1 MAGAVSDPVS
11 GPAGDPGAAIAARL
25 AQLWRTSR
33 PTIFERLAVLK
44 TAHAALVAN
53 AGDAAQRGE
62 AREAAHKLSGVLGI
76 FGLPQGSE
84 LAHHLEERLKSAD
97 ALTASDLIAMA
108 GEIESLEA
116 LIAAKGEG

>member
-1 MAGAVSDPVS
+1 VS
-11 GPAGDPGAAIAARL
+11 GPVNDPQAAITARL

-33 PTIFERLAVLK
+33 PTILERVAVLK
-44 TAHAALVAN
+44 STHAALVAN
-53 AGDAAQRGE
+53 AGDVAARSE

-84 LAHHLEERLKSAD
+84 LAHNLEVRLKSAD
-97 ALTASDLIAMA
+97 PLSAADLIANA
-108 GEIESLEA
+108 GEIEALEA

>member
-1 MAGAVSDPVS
+1 MS
-11 GPAGDPGAAIAARL
+11 GPPGDPAAAIAARL

-33 PTIFERLAVLK
+33 PIILERLAVLRSSNTTLVVDPGDS
-44 TAHAALVAN
+44 TA
-53 AGDAAQRGE
+53 RSE
-62 AREAAHKLSGVLGI
+62 AREAAHKLSGVLGV

-84 LAHHLEERLKSAD
+84 IAHNLEERLKSAD
-97 ALTASDLIAMA
+97 PLSAGDLIAMA